1 LYRKFIF
8 YKILSIVLIYYL
20 YLSKQF
26 IMADNQNEN
35 NDSKNLSDKVNLSDV
50 KSDETKLFLLCFKH
64 IVDSCPNDA
73 DLGKEVR
80 IIFDKLELK

>member
-1 LYRKFIF
+1 MYRKFIF
-8 YKILSIVLIYYL
+8 YKILSIVLIYFL

-35 NDSKNLSDKVNLSDV
+35 NYSKNLSDKVNLSDV

>member
-1 LYRKFIF
+1 
-8 YKILSIVLIYYL
+8 
-20 YLSKQF
+20 
-26 IMADNQNEN
+26 MADNQNEN